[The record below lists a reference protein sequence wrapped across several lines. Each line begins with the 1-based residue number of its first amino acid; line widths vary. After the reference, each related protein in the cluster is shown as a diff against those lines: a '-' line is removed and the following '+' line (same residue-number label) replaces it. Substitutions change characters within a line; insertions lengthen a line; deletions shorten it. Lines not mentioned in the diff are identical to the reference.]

1 MSDFKFDKPID
12 NNESG
17 ILARF
22 WRKIVLE
29 NNYEPSLGLLVK
41 RYIDTNDFLAGRIEN
56 HRKKTKSTI
65 MSNICASGMT
75 FKTFLDLV
83 FNLLR
88 AKKLDIS
95 IKLTTHSGRESI
107 HSISITND
115 QIAKSLDEDKE
126 IDEAKVVKEKK
137 DGK

>member
-17 ILARF
+17 ILAKF

-95 IKLTTHSGRESI
+95 IKLTMASGRESI
-107 HSISITND
+107 HSLSITND
-115 QIAKSLDEDKE
+115 QVSKSVDDEKE
-126 IDEAKVVKEKK
+126 VETKEVKEKK